1 MRIKPFILAAALA
14 VQAVAA
20 FAQVYPV
27 NAKLEDKRSFSMIV
41 VPDPQSYI
49 KFAAN
54 QPLFELQ
61 TAWIANNRDTL
72 NILGVLCTGDLV
84 EQNDIAVPDHVNGD
98 QTSREQ

>member
-49 KFAAN
+49 KSMEKPPKF
-54 QPLFELQ
+54 
-61 TAWIANNRDTL
+61 
-72 NILGVLCTGDLV
+72 
-84 EQNDIAVPDHVNGD
+84 
-98 QTSREQ
+98 SRLTQYNL